1 MKKGR
6 IRLVSA
12 LALFAACLFFVG
24 AFPFLCVDGSDGVDG
39 QVRLAGETVCLTA
52 GDEGRSIDAGVRL
65 AGETARLVDAAVR
78 LDGAAELTMDA
89 AVRSDGDFADWLDV
103 GLRAAGGQERVL
115 DGLDGGVHMQSSGGR
130 LGAVDMVIG
139 QSAVRGAAAGVS
151 GARNT
156 KNMRGFF
163 MSLLILY
170 MIANTLIFFDK
181 SCFYVK
187 NQRSFFYIRYS
198 LILLNVIHQADGK
211 HRQLHSMAKDPIPG
225 VCLGL

>member
-24 AFPFLCVDGSDGVDG
+24 AFPFLGVDGSDEV
-39 QVRLAGETVCLTA
+39 GETVRSAAENTVLPMDAAVWLA
-52 GDEGRSIDAGVRL
+52 GDGVCSIDAGVRL

-78 LDGAAELTMDA
+78 LDGAADLTMVS
-89 AVRSDGDFADWLDV
+89 AVRSDGDFAGRLDA
-103 GLRAAGGQERVL
+103 GLQARGLG
-115 DGLDGGVHMQSSGGR
+115 GLDGGVHMQSSGGR

-151 GARNT
+151 GVRNT

-211 HRQLHSMAKDPIPG
+211 HRQLHSMA
-225 VCLGL
+225 